1 VGVHGGRRPGH
12 GEEAAVWADS
22 GLGLGAVGIDGNDG
36 NDTPVVGPGCV
47 GELTG
52 LTQIGGG
59 FPPLTMYAVQIV
71 L

>member
-52 LTQIGGG
+52 LTQTRYRGAPWRTIPWIS
-59 FPPLTMYAVQIV
+59 FR
-71 L
+71 